1 MSEKRVYMPAFLLFV
16 PNVNGAHSS
25 FFRETTPK
33 AHIGPLYLPSNDKT
47 KHTHNSIILFFPRG
61 TIRYGTYMCISNSGQ
76 NLSQLGGDW
85 RERNMILHS
94 TCCSFLF
101 STLCCNSDWNWW
113 GGCVAHLHTHT
124 PHCTSSNNYRVH
136 FFAPDPAAAIPLCFD
151 KPTTRLRIYVYM
163 CFTFRVAHCMQ
174 LLGWWYLFLLD
185 PIYKVTRFEH
195 MNMDDM
201 SRMMIGKRKWLL
213 DTTQLWTLC
222 VDILKYAC
230 CGRKRNEQRPKMDIS
245 FRLYCLSR
253 GVCF

>member
-1 MSEKRVYMPAFLLFV
+1 MVGWNEWEKGVHARVSTICPQRKC
-16 PNVNGAHSS
+16 AHSS

-124 PHCTSSNNYRVH
+124 PHYTSSNNYRVH
-136 FFAPDPAAAIPLCFD
+136 FFCPGSCCCNSPL
-151 KPTTRLRIYVYM
+151 
-163 CFTFRVAHCMQ
+163 
-174 LLGWWYLFLLD
+174 
-185 PIYKVTRFEH
+185 
-195 MNMDDM
+195 
-201 SRMMIGKRKWLL
+201 
-213 DTTQLWTLC
+213 LW
-222 VDILKYAC
+222 
-230 CGRKRNEQRPKMDIS
+230 
-245 FRLYCLSR
+245 
-253 GVCF
+253 